1 MDLEALFRT
10 AKEGNAG
17 SVVSQIDAAS
27 YLVHVRNPDTDAW
40 DQSTLLHT
48 ASKHGHLDLVKQ
60 LVDLG
65 AEVYSNP
72 MASYPAVI
80 IAAWNSQ
87 QGIVDYFLKEIP
99 DKASGTH
106 GLGVTIN
113 LAARQGWIDLVRAH
127 IDMDPLSVHQRGWIG
142 DTALHWPAHNGHG
155 EIVGLLLDSGADIN
169 ADEIGWAGGKPL
181 HWASEHEPVTVGIL
195 LDRGA
200 DVNARNVKE
209 GSDFLGFTP
218 LMMNAS
224 QKNDCSEATELLVE
238 GGADLAAKDPAG
250 RTALDIAL
258 GKGLKRIPDVLRN
271 RK

>member
-1 MDLEALFRT
+1 MNLETLFHA
-10 AKEGNAG
+10 AKEGNTS
-17 SVVSQIDAAS
+17 SVVSQIEAAP
-27 YLVHVRNPDTDAW
+27 YLVNIRNPDADAW

-80 IAAWNSQ
+80 IAAWNGQ
-87 QGIVDYFLKEIP
+87 QDIVDYFLKVIA
-99 DKASGTH
+99 DKASGTR

-127 IDMDPLSVHQRGWIG
+127 INIDPLSVHQRGWIG
-142 DTALHWPAHNGHG
+142 DTALHWPSHNGHG
-155 EIVGLLLDSGADIN
+155 EIVELLLDSGANIN

-181 HWASEHEPVTVGIL
+181 HWASEHEPVTVRIL
-195 LDRGA
+195 LDCGA

-224 QKNDCSEATELLVE
+224 QKNDCSEATELLIAW
-238 GGADLAAKDPAG
+238 GADTSAKDPAG

-258 GKGLKRIPDVLRN
+258 EKGLKRIPEVLR